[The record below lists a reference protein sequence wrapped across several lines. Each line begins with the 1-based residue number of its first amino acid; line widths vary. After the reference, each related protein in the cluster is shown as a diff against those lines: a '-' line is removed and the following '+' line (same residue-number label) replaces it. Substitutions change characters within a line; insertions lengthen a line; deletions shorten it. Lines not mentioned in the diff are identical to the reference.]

1 MKLFYIFCPWIWV
14 STFFY
19 LIGLLPFSLL
29 YTSAAAFIF
38 TCFYN
43 TLYLNIH
50 ISKLITIISF
60 EFLIFAANYIKHI
73 MIENKP
79 LISYPDLLFNIALFI
94 AYLIYLYFNN
104 RTFYTVYAHEL
115 KKAHLNNQDTI
126 LQYLKRRLFS

>member
-1 MKLFYIFCPWIWV
+1 MKLLYIFCFWIWI

-29 YTSAAAFIF
+29 YTSAAAFVF
-38 TCFYN
+38 TCFYS
-43 TLYLNIH
+43 TLYLDIH
-50 ISKLITIISF
+50 ISKIIITILF
-60 EFLIFAANYIKHI
+60 EFLIFAANYIKHV
-73 MIENKP
+73 MIEHKP

-126 LQYLKRRLFS
+126 LKYFKRTIFS

>member
-1 MKLFYIFCPWIWV
+1 MKLFYIFCAWIWV

-29 YTSAAAFIF
+29 YSSALAFIF
-38 TCFYN
+38 SCFYN
-43 TLYLNIH
+43 TLYLDIH
-50 ISKLITIISF
+50 ISKIIITILF
-60 EFLIFAANYIKHI
+60 EFLIFVVNYIKHV
-73 MIENKP
+73 MIEYKP

-115 KKAHLNNQDTI
+115 KKAHLSNQDTI
-126 LQYLKRRLFS
+126 LQYFKRTIFY